1 MSLKYCLKDTF
12 LQSVGKPFSDGWD
25 IILGG
30 RKQISVICTYQTARK
45 LNIYT
50 FPSRYLNITRG
61 GEGEGRHEKRNIQE
75 NDNFSRSQK
84 NIPSLP
90 PQKKKKTSICS
101 FLGDV
106 QNFRKRAQQAHKLDT
121 LPAKSSFIAATKHF
135 TAPK

>member
-45 LNIYT
+45 LNIHT

-90 PQKKKKTSICS
+90 PQKKEKNFHLLFPWRCTKFQKTST
-101 FLGDV
+101 
-106 QNFRKRAQQAHKLDT
+106 A
-121 LPAKSSFIAATKHF
+121 SS
-135 TAPK
+135 